1 MFTATANGDGWNIYR
16 KGSAKLIA
24 TFEKLETIKKMVEN
38 IGGNLTVVVGGYA
51 MN

>member
-1 MFTATANGDGWNIYR
+1 MFIATATSNGWNVYR
-16 KGSAKLIA
+16 RGNAKLIA

-38 IGGNLTVVVGGYA
+38 IGGNLTIVVGGYA